1 MIGDLESH
9 DVLCRQLTAESG
21 ACVIAVDYRLAPEHK
36 FPAAA
41 DDAWAATRWV
51 VAHAAELGVDAGR
64 LAVGGDSAGANL
76 AAVVA
81 LMARDAGAPAIALQV
96 LIYPVTDVGSESPS
110 YGDFADGYMLTRDSM
125 RWFIAHYLGR
135 KEDAK
140 DWRVSPLRAPSLA
153 GLPRGARHHRGLRS
167 AARRGRGLCHPAAR
181 GRCHRG
187 LCLLRRD
194 DPRLRGHGARPGHRA
209 PRGLA
214 HRRLAEAGPP
224 GGVKG
229 GMADNR
235 FPSIAELQTLID
247 SSDDA
252 IISKTLD
259 GTITFWNRGA
269 ERIFGWTAAEAV
281 GRHITLIIPEE
292 RHAETDEV
300 LARIRR
306 GERVDHFETIRVARN
321 GHRLNIS
328 LTVSPIKDDAGR
340 IVGASKIARDITPQR
355 RGEITQ
361 ARLAAL
367 VDSSD
372 DAIIS
377 KTLDGVITSWNAG
390 AERIFGWTAAE
401 AVGRHIT
408 LIIPDDRRAEEDEVL
423 ARIRRGERVDHF
435 ETIRVAR
442 NGHRLNISLTIS
454 PIRDGAGQILG
465 ASKIARDVTERRL
478 MEEERERLLAREQQ
492 ARTQAEA
499 LNRTKD
505 EFLATVSHEL
515 RTPLNA
521 IFGWSRMLQSADLDD
536 ETRAR
541 AVATIVRSASAQDR
555 LIEDLLDLSRI
566 VTGRMRLEFEDLDLK
581 AVIEAALDTVRPAAT
596 AKELTLVPAL
606 DVSLPLMRGAADRLQ
621 QVVWNLLM
629 NAVKF
634 TPRGGR
640 VEVSV
645 ESGEGNAEIV
655 VADTGEGISPEVLPY
670 VFDRFRQE
678 DSSTSRAHGGLGL
691 GLALVRHLVELHGGR
706 VSAESPGKGQ
716 GATFR
721 VTLPWAPPRR
731 TELPMRAL
739 VEPRGGGSALLRGLR
754 VLVVDDN
761 ADALDLTAMTLRREG
776 AEVRVASSAFRAHEI
791 VTDWQPQILVSDLA
805 MPGEDGFM
813 LLRGMRDAI
822 SKKGGRKLAAI
833 AITAYG
839 TTENEMRSFE
849 AGFDLYLTKPID
861 PLEFA
866 AAVAGLALRVT

>member
-1 MIGDLESH
+1 M
-9 DVLCRQLTAESG
+9 
-21 ACVIAVDYRLAPEHK
+21 
-36 FPAAA
+36 A
-41 DDAWAATRWV
+41 DDLFLSV
-51 VAHAAELGVDAGR
+51 AEL
-64 LAVGGDSAGANL
+64 
-76 AAVVA
+76 
-81 LMARDAGAPAIALQV
+81 
-96 LIYPVTDVGSESPS
+96 
-110 YGDFADGYMLTRDSM
+110 
-125 RWFIAHYLGR
+125 
-135 KEDAK
+135 
-140 DWRVSPLRAPSLA
+140 RA
-153 GLPRGARHHRGLRS
+153 
-167 AARRGRGLCHPAAR
+167 
-181 GRCHRG
+181 
-187 LCLLRRD
+187 
-194 DPRLRGHGARPGHRA
+194 
-209 PRGLA
+209 
-214 HRRLAEAGPP
+214 
-224 GGVKG
+224 
-229 GMADNR
+229 
-235 FPSIAELQTLID
+235 LID

-259 GTITFWNRGA
+259 GVITFWNRGA

-292 RHAETDEV
+292 RHAEAAEV

-355 RGEITQ
+355 QGEITQ

-435 ETIRVAR
+435 ETIRVSR

-454 PIRDGAGQILG
+454 PIRDGTGQILG

-521 IFGWSRMLQSADLDD
+521 IFGWARMLQSADLDD

-541 AVATIVRSASAQDR
+541 AVATIVRSASAQAR

-596 AKELTLVPAL
+596 AKELALVTAL
-606 DVSLPLMRGAADRLQ
+606 DTVAGTHARRRRSAAASGVEPPDERG
-621 QVVWNLLM
+621 QVH
-629 NAVKF
+629 A
-634 TPRGGR
+634 
-640 VEVSV
+640 
-645 ESGEGNAEIV
+645 
-655 VADTGEGISPEVLPY
+655 
-670 VFDRFRQE
+670 
-678 DSSTSRAHGGLGL
+678 SRRPGGGLG
-691 GLALVRHLVELHGGR
+691 GKPETATPRSWWR
-706 VSAESPGKGQ
+706 TPAKASA
-716 GATFR
+716 
-721 VTLPWAPPRR
+721 RR
-731 TELPMRAL
+731 SCPMC
-739 VEPRGGGSALLRGLR
+739 
-754 VLVVDDN
+754 
-761 ADALDLTAMTLRREG
+761 
-776 AEVRVASSAFRAHEI
+776 SSASVRKTAPARGRMG
-791 VTDWQPQILVSDLA
+791 DWASGWPSSA
-805 MPGEDGFM
+805 T
-813 LLRGMRDAI
+813 
-822 SKKGGRKLAAI
+822 SW
-833 AITAYG
+833 
-839 TTENEMRSFE
+839 SF
-849 AGFDLYLTKPID
+849 T
-861 PLEFA
+861 A
-866 AAVAGLALRVT
+866 AA

>member
-1 MIGDLESH
+1 M
-9 DVLCRQLTAESG
+9 
-21 ACVIAVDYRLAPEHK
+21 
-36 FPAAA
+36 A
-41 DDAWAATRWV
+41 DD
-51 VAHAAELGVDAGR
+51 LF
-64 LAVGGDSAGANL
+64 LS
-76 AAVVA
+76 
-81 LMARDAGAPAIALQV
+81 IA
-96 LIYPVTDVGSESPS
+96 D
-110 YGDFADGYMLTRDSM
+110 
-125 RWFIAHYLGR
+125 
-135 KEDAK
+135 
-140 DWRVSPLRAPSLA
+140 LRA
-153 GLPRGARHHRGLRS
+153 
-167 AARRGRGLCHPAAR
+167 
-181 GRCHRG
+181 
-187 LCLLRRD
+187 
-194 DPRLRGHGARPGHRA
+194 
-209 PRGLA
+209 
-214 HRRLAEAGPP
+214 
-224 GGVKG
+224 
-229 GMADNR
+229 
-235 FPSIAELQTLID
+235 LID

-259 GTITFWNRGA
+259 GIITFWNRGA

-300 LARIRR
+300 LARVRR
-306 GERVDHFETIRVARN
+306 GERVEHFETIRVARN
-321 GHRLNIS
+321 GQRLNIS

-355 RGEITQ
+355 RGEISQ

-454 PIRDGAGQILG
+454 PIRDGTGQILG

-521 IFGWSRMLQSADLDD
+521 IFGWSRLLQSADLDD

-541 AVATIVRSASAQDR
+541 AVATIVRSASAQAR

-566 VTGRMRLEFEDLDLK
+566 VTGRMRLDFEDLDLK

-596 AKELTLVPAL
+596 AKELTLVTAL
-606 DVSLPLMRGAADRLQ
+606 DVSLPPMRGAADRLQ

-716 GATFR
+716 GATVR

-731 TELPMRAL
+731 TELPMRVL

-813 LLRGMRDAI
+813 LLRGMRHAV
-822 SKKGGRKLAAI
+822 SKSGRRLAAI